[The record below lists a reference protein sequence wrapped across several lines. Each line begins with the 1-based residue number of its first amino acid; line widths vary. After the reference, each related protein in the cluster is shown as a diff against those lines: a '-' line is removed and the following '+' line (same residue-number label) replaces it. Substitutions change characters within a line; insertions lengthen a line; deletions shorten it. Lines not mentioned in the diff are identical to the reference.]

1 MFLHSPIQCLH
12 VLVLKCIL
20 IEIVFYHL
28 PLPFIPPA
36 LTTTFLQT
44 PPMSLQLRLVASP
57 SLITI
62 ATYVYILLQY

>member
-1 MFLHSPIQCLH
+1 MFLYSPIQSLY

-28 PLPFIPPA
+28 LLPFIPPA

-44 PPMSLQLRLVASP
+44 PPMSLQLKLVASLF
-57 SLITI
+57 LITI